1 MFEESVKDIVEGVV
15 NEVNCSVFTDGATGA
30 GEGGRGRE
38 REGEGGRG
46 RERERERER
55 EGGSVGEWEGGKEE
69 GWEGGWNADSV
80 AVVTSVEL

>member
-1 MFEESVKDIVEGVV
+1 MFEKSVKDIVEGVV

-46 RERERERER
+46 REREGGVWVSGR
-55 EGGSVGEWEGGKEE
+55 EGKRKGGRED
-69 GWEGGWNADSV
+69 GMLTVLLW
-80 AVVTSVEL
+80 